1 VSKLLRVNL
10 TNGAIS
16 TEEIDASIA
25 KDFIGGLGVGVK
37 YLYDEIDP
45 KVEPLSAYNKLIFAT
60 GPLTGTRAPAAS
72 RYMVVTKSPLTGA
85 IANSNSAGF
94 FGPELRF
101 AGCDVLIFEGKS
113 TIPVYLWINNEKVE
127 LRVAEKLWGKTT
139 RETEDLIR
147 TETDEKARVASIGP
161 AGENLVRFACV
172 INDKGRAAGRS
183 GVGAVMGSKNLKA
196 IAVRGTRRPSI
207 FDKDGFK
214 EAARGAREEYNAKFE
229 NVGFLKEWGTPG
241 CIEIVSGFSGL
252 VTRNYQTAGFGGWE
266 KISGE
271 TYANTISKLGRRG
284 IPCFGCPLACGRETE
299 VTGPKEFAGDGL
311 GPEYETIGAFG
322 ANCGVD
328 DLRAIAKAN
337 YICNDMGMDTI
348 SCGNTIACAMELFE
362 KGFLPEEEVGMKLNF
377 GDTHAMVELV
387 DKMAKREGF
396 GRILGEGS
404 YQLAQKYGHPELFMG
419 VKKQEF
425 PMYDAR
431 AVQGQG
437 LHFATCNR
445 GACHIRGEVGNIEL
459 YGINVQLYGFKSPED
474 VKPEIVEGKA
484 KLCKEVQDHY
494 SVIDAS
500 GMCNFICIVLSHEA
514 LARLLNTAMGT
525 DYNVTGMLRAGER
538 IFNLQRIFNLKAG
551 LTAKDDTL
559 PKRMLEEPLPAGP
572 FKGHVAELGK
582 MLPEYYQLRGWDER
596 GVPTRGKLDELG
608 LSM

>member
-1 VSKLLRVNL
+1 VSRLLRVNL

-16 TEEIDASIA
+16 TEEIDASIV

-72 RYMVVTKSPLTGA
+72 RYMVVTKAPLTGA

-101 AGCDVLIFEGKS
+101 AGYDMLIFEGKS
-113 TIPVYLWINNEKVE
+113 TIPVYLWINDEKIE

-147 TETDEKARVASIGP
+147 AETDEKARVASIGP

-214 EAARGAREEYNAKFE
+214 EAVRGAREEYNAKFE
-229 NVGFLKEWGTPG
+229 NVGFLKKWGTPG
-241 CIEIVSGFSGL
+241 CIEIVSEFSGL
-252 VTRNYQTAGFGGWE
+252 VTRNYQTAGFDGWE

-271 TYANTISKLGRRG
+271 TYANTISKLGKKGR
-284 IPCFGCPLACGRETE
+284 PCFGCPLACGRETE

-362 KGFLPEEEVGMKLNF
+362 KGFLSEKEVGMKLNF

-404 YQLAQKYGHPELFMG
+404 YRLAQKYGHPELFMG

-474 VKPEIVEGKA
+474 VKPEITEGKA

-608 LSM
+608 LSI